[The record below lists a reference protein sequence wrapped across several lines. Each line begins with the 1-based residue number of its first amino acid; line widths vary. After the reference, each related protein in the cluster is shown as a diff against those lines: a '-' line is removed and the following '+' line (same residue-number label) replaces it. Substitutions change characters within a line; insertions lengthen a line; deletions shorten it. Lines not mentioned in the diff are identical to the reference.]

1 MPRSSTPSTPIGGGI
16 SPRRTRSARGK
27 KRRTPVKES
36 PASAAPAP
44 APAPISETLAEAEE
58 KDIAQELPILSTPQ
72 RMTRARAKAT
82 GFSDY
87 SSCDDSVATPR
98 RSARKRAASTNNLVS
113 ATKSTTKKPMS
124 SVKVKSTPV
133 RKGVPPLPPKSRRK
147 KPPLPPSVKA
157 PTSPDADTPQVEA
170 EPEPAAVAVASP
182 KAQGRSRIN
191 KVLKEAAA
199 TALPETPAPNKK
211 KRRRSSSKP
220 LDTDVSEAAAVPL
233 PETPAAA
240 VNVSVTSEKKKRRS
254 KPENAD
260 VAEAAATALP
270 ETPAPAKSPVR
281 KKRRSKPVNA
291 DVAKAVATT
300 LPETPAPRTNANS
313 GRKKKRRSLTRGE
326 DVSKAAMAAAA
337 VMEEMGNLSE
347 DEDASMQVIPRDIP
361 APPESPMRKKS
372 IPAPVSTPES
382 PMRKKAAPAPPKAV
396 VAVLEEKQMAVNVHR
411 FRYAAYIPN
420 GILRLCA
427 TPPGTGTDAPDPCP
441 YLAVSREGGAVELVS
456 PCEKYK
462 CIAQVE
468 GMRNRNIDA
477 MAWLRTPTSSTE
489 DMNMD
494 TSSGDAYFCS
504 DHATAM
510 ASHSSRK
517 LYGASRD
524 GTIFHINFS
533 TKRHSGII
541 GSGGGAVFCLVTMG
555 DLLAAGCEDGSVR
568 LYAPSTST
576 EPNAPCLE
584 LVSTLPSVGAAVIS
598 IACLPGAGMN
608 SMEGSI
614 LYAGVSDGTIRKF
627 VCSSAVSRA
636 KLTGHAPHAISTG
649 AVLSSTSTSRES
661 FSSLQWKSTL
671 RMTVENRGRRSAT
684 KIWTVQALKDGTV
697 ISGDSMGQ
705 VHFWDGNAGTLLQ
718 SIEHNSLNGDV
729 LDLAV
734 SRDEKIMASGVD
746 SKVICIE
753 RAPGSSS
760 GPGGSKWVMT
770 NQQRSH
776 THDVNSLAMVYTTD
790 TDGHFGTL
798 NHNGQSTSNSAP
810 KVREWL
816 VSGGVDTKVCS
827 YLVAKMRKYR
837 PQIAYKYPTRAPI
850 VLSRKVR
857 MLSIMR
863 SDKVDF
869 FQLARMDNSEVVPDF
884 SKALDEDKAYL
895 GSVSITSLHNLIS
908 FDVSDDGKY
917 LAVSNAVGLLLFQL
931 DLVDSFNE
939 DGEKVQLLVPRKVT
953 IPEDSNISVAC
964 STLKWG
970 KDGLLVCATASGPIH
985 LVRVEDSL
993 QEDSD
998 DDVSSAQVTLEDTF
1012 TAHMTTSATATSLPV
1027 NQLTL
1032 SENGRWMAAGR
1043 NIVGKS
1049 CVEVFSLQSSSDSGT
1064 ASVNQHWWT
1073 LPCMEAP
1080 HSCIKFIGEDDVDPA
1095 LVVACNNGVV
1105 YLFDVGQRQLSD
1117 WSQDVGF
1124 PSGSHLP
1131 RELALCP
1138 DCPDSLAFNTATP
1151 EKIIMGGHTWFTS
1164 IDLSKRVPLRSK
1176 PFPTTHFKAKKWSKS
1191 YIQERQRCGS
1201 FSDKLKDDLKRD
1213 ETNRNFTICLRYS
1226 GIIFQDFLDKNE
1238 MVVVEQP
1245 WLGIVNSLPD
1255 ALFRQRYGA

>member
-27 KRRTPVKES
+27 ES
-36 PASAAPAP
+36 
-44 APAPISETLAEAEE
+44 T
-58 KDIAQELPILSTPQ
+58 K
-72 RMTRARAKAT
+72 
-82 GFSDY
+82 
-87 SSCDDSVATPR
+87 
-98 RSARKRAASTNNLVS
+98 NLVS
-113 ATKSTTKKPMS
+113 GATKSTTKKPMS
-124 SVKVKSTPV
+124 SVKAKVKAKVKSTTTSTPV

-157 PTSPDADTPQVEA
+157 PTSPDAHTPQVET
-170 EPEPAAVAVASP
+170 EPEPAAVTVTVTVASP

-199 TALPETPAPNKK
+199 TAPALPETPPAPNKK

-240 VNVSVTSEKKKRRS
+240 VNVSVTSEKKKRRF

-291 DVAKAVATT
+291 DVAEAAATA

-382 PMRKKAAPAPPKAV
+382 PMRKTAAPAPPKAV

-608 SMEGSI
+608 GMEGSI

-718 SIEHNSLNGDV
+718 SIEHNSHNGDV

-1117 WSQDVGF
+1117 WSQDLGF